1 MLSTDTEAC
10 FSRLIH
16 YSPTITVTNNLDM
29 IQQHSESLAKIS
41 ILFEF
46 AMANDDFSG
55 DDEEM
60 GMSDM
65 IPSEVRTVLTPIRKL
80 KSAIRGR
87 GKGKQSKK
95 NGEHRGGSNTHGGDN
110 GDSDGSVKKKKMK
123 SHRHSARAR

>member
-1 MLSTDTEAC
+1 
-10 FSRLIH
+10 
-16 YSPTITVTNNLDM
+16 
-29 IQQHSESLAKIS
+29 
-41 ILFEF
+41 
-46 AMANDDFSG
+46 MANDDFSG

-65 IPSEVRTVLTPIRKL
+65 IPPEVRTVLTPIRKL

-95 NGEHRGGSNTHGGDN
+95 KNGEHHGGSNTHRGDN

-123 SHRHSARAR
+123 SHRHSARIR